1 VSLRSHAHSQRAIF
15 SHLAIDGTFGIAVA
29 FKLRLMKTKA
39 FVRLT
44 MAPVGTFDDMTK
56 RSVAI
61 AETAVRTAGVCACVC
76 VRTLTRTRAG
86 CEGAAVLR
94 GSHVFT
100 DARRAHLRVG
110 V

>member
-1 VSLRSHAHSQRAIF
+1 
-15 SHLAIDGTFGIAVA
+15 
-29 FKLRLMKTKA
+29 MKTKA

-76 VRTLTRTRAG
+76 VCVCVCTLTRTRAG